1 MLLSVVNIHPLI
13 LFLVSWN
20 HLDPLEQLGRTLLI
34 VIAVL
39 LMMLFALLV
48 ISVHSIVCNRTPS
61 KVPSKVAIQRHAHSH
76 ITTTAAATTIATISA
91 SIPDMPLTSP
101 ITETATTPTET
112 PEEETDAGA
121 SFGGGDFSTPRPT
134 SDSYSS
140 NPFTVAAAVA
150 AVSAIPDIPLM
161 GHVAETAIIPTE
173 TSEEETE
180 AGAFFGGDDFSTPRP
195 TSDSYSSNSFTTV
208 ADRMPDILM
217 SPVAGPA
224 TIPIETS
231 EEETEADASFGGGDF
246 STPRSAS
253 DSIAGTAITDAIPSN
268 TSKEV
273 TIARS
278 SSQKCPG
285 HVFSPR
291 SSTAAVS
298 MSSVFSNLTNVGYV
312 GKERSARSTSSG
324 GLRHPA
330 MVVSGGVGREGMLF
344 NTADDPVDL
353 TYGFRDAQIDEPSSR
368 PRQGHV
374 GGLIASGL
382 WGRR

>member
-1 MLLSVVNIHPLI
+1 M
-13 LFLVSWN
+13 
-20 HLDPLEQLGRTLLI
+20 EQLGYNIPTYLLI
-34 VIAVL
+34 ISTVL
-39 LMMLFALLV
+39 LIWSFGPLV
-48 ISVHSIVCNRTPS
+48 IRSEVRNRVS
-61 KVPSKVAIQRHAHSH
+61 SKVAFRRSARPY
-76 ITTTAAATTIATISA
+76 TTAAATATIAA
-91 SIPDMPLTSP
+91 VVACIPDIPLTSP
-101 ITETATTPTET
+101 VTETVTTPTET
-112 PEEETDAGA
+112 SEEETDAGA

-134 SDSYSS
+134 SDSYSG
-140 NPFTVAAAVA
+140 NPFTVSAAVA
-150 AVSAIPDIPLM
+150 AVSAIPDIPLA
-161 GHVAETAIIPTE
+161 GPVAETAIIPTE

-195 TSDSYSSNSFTTV
+195 TSDSYSSNPFTTV
-208 ADRMPDILM
+208 AARMPDILM

-224 TIPIETS
+224 TIPIETT
-231 EEETEADASFGGGDF
+231 EEETEAGASFGGGDF

-268 TSKEV
+268 TSEEV

-285 HVFSPR
+285 YVFSPR

-298 MSSVFSNLTNVGYV
+298 MSSVFSNSTNVGYV

-353 TYGFRDAQIDEPSSR
+353 TYGFRDAQIDKLSSR

>member
-1 MLLSVVNIHPLI
+1 
-13 LFLVSWN
+13 
-20 HLDPLEQLGRTLLI
+20 LEQLGYNIPTYLLI
-34 VIAVL
+34 ISTVL
-39 LMMLFALLV
+39 LIWSFGPLV
-48 ISVHSIVCNRTPS
+48 IRSEVRNRVS
-61 KVPSKVAIQRHAHSH
+61 SQVAFRRSAAYPY
-76 ITTTAAATTIATISA
+76 TAAAAAATVAAVSA
-91 SIPDMPLTSP
+91 CIPHIPLTRP
-101 ITETATTPTET
+101 VAETATIPTET
-112 PEEETDAGA
+112 SEEETEAGT

-140 NPFTVAAAVA
+140 NPFTTVATYM
-150 AVSAIPDIPLM
+150 PDILTSP
-161 GHVAETAIIPTE
+161 VAGPATIPTE

-180 AGAFFGGDDFSTPRP
+180 AGAFFGGGDFSTPRP
-195 TSDSYSSNSFTTV
+195 TSDSYSSNTFTTV
-208 ADRMPDILM
+208 AARMPDILT

-224 TIPIETS
+224 TIPTDTS
-231 EEETEADASFGGGDF
+231 EETEAGASFGGGDF

-253 DSIAGTAITDAIPSN
+253 DSIAETAITDAIPSN
-268 TSKEV
+268 ASEEV

-285 HVFSPR
+285 YVFSPR

-298 MSSVFSNLTNVGYV
+298 MSSVFSNSTNVGYV

-353 TYGFRDAQIDEPSSR
+353 TYGFRDAQIDELSSR